1 MRMEQRVRTDLIATL
16 AVATVSFVILVII
29 NVIMVLSSAVV
40 SGLFMM
46 LVLGFLSNQTD
57 GMIPALGYLPSV
69 AVSFILTFI
78 AVAANRLAAVRSVDT
93 KNRR

>member
-1 MRMEQRVRTDLIATL
+1 MKSDTIATAL
-16 AVATVSFVILVII
+16 VALISLVILLVL
-29 NVIMVLSSAVV
+29 NVLMVLSSSLV

-46 LVLGFLSNQTD
+46 IVLEILSNQTD
-57 GMIPALGYLPSV
+57 GLIPALGYLPSV